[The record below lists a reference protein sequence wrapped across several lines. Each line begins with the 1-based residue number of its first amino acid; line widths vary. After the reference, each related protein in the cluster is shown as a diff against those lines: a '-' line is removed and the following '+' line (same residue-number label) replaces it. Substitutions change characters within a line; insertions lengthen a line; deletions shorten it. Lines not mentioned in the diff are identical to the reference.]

1 MSSRAQTH
9 TGAIVWLMIFAF
21 WLAILFL
28 DGAFSSSSSASPLPI
43 SDASLTASLTESST
57 SLGVSSGD
65 NAEPI
70 TQVQAMVSDT
80 IRQQLWN
87 SEIFKDL
94 NVLEYLYEKNK
105 NADLLQPMVEKFLQY
120 YQFDKANA
128 YLTLLV
134 TEEGGYFKLKIDPR
148 QVLYTRF
155 HDSRL
160 GLDSANSLDDIFVL
174 AKEYRS
180 LNLLTVD
187 DELFYKGLRALRVY
201 DYASAT
207 ESFSQITDA
216 RYKDFKASY
225 ESALANYTKI
235 KNPPAYYRD
244 GLVALTL
251 LKNWY
256 FSFAKRLALHAV
268 AQNQTYILP
277 YQVLAY
283 TNFLMH
289 NRESAKDYF
298 LRLADFDAHNAFLYK
313 FLIGICYYRYGDYEQ
328 ALIFLNQVTDPSLQI
343 DVYRYMLL
351 SYIQIEDTTNM
362 LRMRHNLLGQSD
374 LQSSDF
380 ALFFDQM
387 FFIPFRS
394 GKPFSL
400 YSDNTQLV
408 DLYLGK
414 CSILFSGSQVDVC
427 TYGEVGLQLAQQNL
441 SSIGTKLLSLTEKYH
456 QSHLYHLLGDYYLS
470 LKQIALAKE
479 SYIKALSICDDLAEQ
494 SIIKSK
500 IEQTSK

>member
-1 MSSRAQTH
+1 
-9 TGAIVWLMIFAF
+9 
-21 WLAILFL
+21 
-28 DGAFSSSSSASPLPI
+28 
-43 SDASLTASLTESST
+43 
-57 SLGVSSGD
+57 
-65 NAEPI
+65 
-70 TQVQAMVSDT
+70 
-80 IRQQLWN
+80 
-87 SEIFKDL
+87 
-94 NVLEYLYEKNK
+94 
-105 NADLLQPMVEKFLQY
+105 
-120 YQFDKANA
+120 
-128 YLTLLV
+128 
-134 TEEGGYFKLKIDPR
+134 
-148 QVLYTRF
+148 
-155 HDSRL
+155 
-160 GLDSANSLDDIFVL
+160 
-174 AKEYRS
+174 
-180 LNLLTVD
+180 
-187 DELFYKGLRALRVY
+187 
-201 DYASAT
+201 
-207 ESFSQITDA
+207 
-216 RYKDFKASY
+216 
-225 ESALANYTKI
+225 
-235 KNPPAYYRD
+235 
-244 GLVALTL
+244 
-251 LKNWY
+251 
-256 FSFAKRLALHAV
+256 
-268 AQNQTYILP
+268 
-277 YQVLAY
+277 
-283 TNFLMH
+283 MH